1 MDLFFLN
8 YSMARIFGTET
19 LFDVTNT
26 GIVDVDLVLYTKI
39 SSVVKSDIDK
49 NSDNIVKNYL
59 KY

>member
-8 YSMARIFGTET
+8 YSIARIFGTET
-19 LFDVTNT
+19 LFDATNT

-49 NSDNIVKNYL
+49 SSENIVKNF
-59 KY
+59 